1 MNEFLHLIGLCP
13 DHSSILLFMHQNY
26 SGINCY
32 CNHAKS
38 KLKLYIT
45 NKVGKK

>member
-13 DHSSILLFMHQNY
+13 DHSSILLFIHQNY